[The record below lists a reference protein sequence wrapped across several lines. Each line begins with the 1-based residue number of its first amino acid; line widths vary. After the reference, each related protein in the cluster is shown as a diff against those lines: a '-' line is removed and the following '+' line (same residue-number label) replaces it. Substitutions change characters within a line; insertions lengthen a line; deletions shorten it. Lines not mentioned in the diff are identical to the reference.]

1 MIATWHTLKPWI
13 KQSKSVF
20 FMVCPHRGFR
30 EEGQCLAGPGIWWL
44 LRRLVTRLSGQRNFS
59 GPDGMQGNPEI
70 RKWSRIVNHS
80 TPWIPYHTSDPAL
93 EQKPKLP
100 ITRDKFGSFTITP
113 YEPKIFE
120 H

>member
-1 MIATWHTLKPWI
+1 MSGGTGNLVVAQAPCHKA
-13 KQSKSVF
+13 
-20 FMVCPHRGFR
+20 
-30 EEGQCLAGPGIWWL
+30 EAGSGI
-44 LRRLVTRLSGQRNFS
+44 LV

-120 H
+120 HGAELGRSASIYWQRKG